1 MPLELLAPIDY
12 LTESDFADK
21 VQGSRS
27 ESERARVRERES
39 GEREREIGNLVGN
52 L

>member
-39 GEREREIGNLVGN
+39 GRERER
-52 L
+52 